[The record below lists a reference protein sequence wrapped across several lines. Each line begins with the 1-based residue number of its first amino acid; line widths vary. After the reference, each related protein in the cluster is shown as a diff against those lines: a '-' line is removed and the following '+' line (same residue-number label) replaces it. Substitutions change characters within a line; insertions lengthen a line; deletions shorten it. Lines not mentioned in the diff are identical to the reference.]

1 MKAQM
6 EEQQAEK
13 ENEMQAM
20 KDEMEEKQ
28 AEQADMLLK
37 LSEGLATMGGNLE
50 EISENI
56 ENIHDYSDIMTPGLP
71 SKQTTLDNMIYEDDD
86 ELRSIFDDVVVD
98 DNQMLMTIKLE
109 GKIGRAS
116 CREGDKIAGG

>member
-1 MKAQM
+1 
-6 EEQQAEK
+6 
-13 ENEMQAM
+13 
-20 KDEMEEKQ
+20 
-28 AEQADMLLK
+28 
-37 LSEGLATMGGNLE
+37 MGGNLE

-109 GKIGRAS
+109 GKASDTKKNDVIVEINTYIYKKKVYSVKIIGFWETVLVDS
-116 CREGDKIAGG
+116 N

>member
-1 MKAQM
+1 MEKKQEEKKKEMKQEMEEQQEAQRNEMKAQM

-20 KDEMEEKQ
+20 KDELEEKQ

-37 LSEGLATMGGNLE
+37 LSEGVATMGGNLE

-56 ENIHDYSDIMTPGLP
+56 ENIHDYSDLMTPRLP
-71 SKQTTLDNMIYEDDD
+71 SKQPTLDNM
-86 ELRSIFDDVVVD
+86 
-98 DNQMLMTIKLE
+98 T
-109 GKIGRAS
+109 
-116 CREGDKIAGG
+116 